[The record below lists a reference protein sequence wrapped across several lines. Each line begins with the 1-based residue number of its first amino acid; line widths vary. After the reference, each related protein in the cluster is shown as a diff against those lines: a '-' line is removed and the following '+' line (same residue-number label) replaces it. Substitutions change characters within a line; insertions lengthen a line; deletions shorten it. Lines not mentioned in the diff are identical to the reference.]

1 MPGQLLE
8 QGTGTELLLQKLVS
22 RETIILADTLHLET
36 ISMNDPDGTVLNL
49 QKVFQAVT
57 ERKLDFQV
65 WAATKIVLDRWRQ
78 EKSAT
83 STTRTREE
91 HVVTAIEQLFFELGM
106 EMRDRAPGPHIAL
119 IDPRNHNDTSALVV
133 SAQRTYAL
141 FRKNGVKK
149 EDIMISIPATEAGIR
164 ATKHL
169 QTMEDKIK
177 VNLYM
182 VTSLMH
188 TAACVEANATM
199 ITVPVGPLL
208 KIFEDRQRTLKNASS
223 CHSGVEEIQSM
234 FEYLKKKE
242 IRTKAIGTSFRNMTE
257 LGLLSD
263 FFAVCVSPE
272 QIQRLK
278 GGARVPITSLKGS
291 SDIAKQRGQEAKYPT
306 SLLTKEGGAWF
317 SGASR
322 SVINGVLFLALTE
335 MKQEMELIEH
345 YVEQEVI
352 QQFELDAL
360 HLSTVYRQQDW
371 AEKILKETENNS
383 VLDTSVDE
391 PRNEA
396 HGADLEKISRKSH
409 PTKLEQDVD
418 DIF

>member
-1 MPGQLLE
+1 
-8 QGTGTELLLQKLVS
+8 
-22 RETIILADTLHLET
+22 
-36 ISMNDPDGTVLNL
+36 
-49 QKVFQAVT
+49 
-57 ERKLDFQV
+57 
-65 WAATKIVLDRWRQ
+65 
-78 EKSAT
+78 
-83 STTRTREE
+83 
-91 HVVTAIEQLFFELGM
+91 
-106 EMRDRAPGPHIAL
+106 
-119 IDPRNHNDTSALVV
+119 
-133 SAQRTYAL
+133 
-141 FRKNGVKK
+141 
-149 EDIMISIPATEAGIR
+149 
-164 ATKHL
+164 
-169 QTMEDKIK
+169 
-177 VNLYM
+177 
-182 VTSLMH
+182 
-188 TAACVEANATM
+188 
-199 ITVPVGPLL
+199 
-208 KIFEDRQRTLKNASS
+208 
-223 CHSGVEEIQSM
+223 
-234 FEYLKKKE
+234 
-242 IRTKAIGTSFRNMTE
+242 MTE

-409 PTKLEQDVD
+409 PIKLEQDVD
-418 DIF
+418 DIFWILRYILHGPSILFNLMNSGEYLVEIEHAFDIPRCSCDGENCMILAARAPILVFK